1 MRNTFT
7 LDGVNSSSLGVYIS
21 GYGTY
26 NSPAKVYDLRTVP
39 GRNGALVG
47 LERRMENVDLTYHA
61 FICRDFAANL
71 EALRAFLLS
80 REGYVR
86 LYDSYHPGEFRMALF
101 QGPLDVDVAAAY
113 DAGQFDLVFNCK
125 PQRYL
130 TSGESVTTLTASSGS
145 ITNPTRFPSRPLLRV
160 YGSGKVTIGST
171 AITIS
176 TTDPYTDID
185 CDAMDASYNGANRNG
200 SISLNTNDFPALE
213 SGANGITLANG
224 VTKVEVTPRWYTV

>member
-7 LDGVNSSSLGVYIS
+7 LDGVNSSSLGVYLS
-21 GYGTY
+21 GYGTF
-26 NSPAKVYDLRTVP
+26 NSPARVCDLRTVP

-47 LERRMENVDLTYHA
+47 LERRLENVNLTYHA

-86 LYDSYHPGEFRMALF
+86 LSDSYHPDEFRMALF
-101 QGPLDVDVAAAY
+101 QGPLEVDVAAAY
-113 DAGQFDLVFNCK
+113 DAGEFDLVFNCK
-125 PQRYL
+125 PQRWL
-130 TSGESVTTLTASSGS
+130 TSGESVVTLTASGS

-160 YGSGKVTIGST
+160 YGSGKVTVGATSIV
-171 AITIS
+171 IS
-176 TTDPYTDID
+176 TSDAWTDID
-185 CDAMDASYNGANRNG
+185 CETMDASCNGANRNG
-200 SISLNTNDFPALE
+200 SISLNRNDFPALE

-224 VTKVEVTPRWYTV
+224 VTKVEITPRWYTV